1 MKVFLFLFR
10 HVFTKLSICDKIGQR
25 GDDVMNFLHLKY
37 LLAVEKYG
45 SISKAASHLYIN
57 QPHLSKIIKEIE
69 EEMNIKIF
77 ERYNK
82 GVVPTKKG
90 EEFLAQTKKIVQEV
104 VCLENMYKDNSNK
117 IRLYLSVPRAT
128 YISKAFT
135 DYLNSSNVLEKEVNI
150 DYRETNTMDTID
162 KIYNGNS
169 SLGIIRFPVKDVE
182 YYLNVLKMKDLMFEK
197 LFEFEYVVLMSKHN
211 PLYQQVVY
219 AKDLDQQVELI
230 HGDIS
235 IPEVAGIGKNKKN
248 INIYERSIQFELL
261 TKLNNCYMWV
271 SPIPYSEL
279 VRYDLITKKCE
290 DIHIDYVDYLIYRRG
305 YVLTRD
311 DKNFIEYLKGNIEHN
326 M

>member
-1 MKVFLFLFR
+1 
-10 HVFTKLSICDKIGQR
+10 
-25 GDDVMNFLHLKY
+25 MNFLHLKY

-57 QPHLSKIIKEIE
+57 QPHLSKIIKEME

-104 VCLENMYKDNSNK
+104 VCLENMYKDNSHN

-135 DYLNSSNVLEKEVNI
+135 DYLNSSNVLDKEVNI
-150 DYRETNTMDTID
+150 DYRETNTMDAIERV
-162 KIYNGNS
+162 YSGNS
-169 SLGIIRFPVKDVE
+169 SLGIIRFPVKDVD
-182 YYLNVLKMKDLMFEK
+182 YYLNILKMKDLMFEK
-197 LFEFEYVVLMSKHN
+197 LFEFEYVVLISKDN
-211 PLYQQVVY
+211 CLSKQDVY
-219 AKDLDQQVELI
+219 AKDLEHQVELI
-230 HGDIS
+230 HGDLS
-235 IPEVAGIGKNKKN
+235 IPEVAGINKNKKN

-261 TKLNNCYMWV
+261 TKLKNCYMWV
-271 SPIPYSEL
+271 SPVPESEL
-279 VRYDLITKKCE
+279 ERYNLITKKCK
-290 DIHIDYVDYLIYRRG
+290 DIHIDYVDYLIYRKG

-311 DKNFIEYLKGNIEHN
+311 DKNFIEFLKQNI
-326 M
+326 